1 MYAPETLP
9 EKAIK
14 DRDLK
19 SYVEKARKVAQKEE
33 EQKQKKKEKNQEAP
47 EDEKEEDNKE
57 YDEARK
63 LAEKYY

>member
-19 SYVEKARKVAQKEE
+19 SYVEKARKVALKEE
-33 EQKQKKKEKNQEAP
+33 EQKE
-47 EDEKEEDNKE
+47 EKERKNSKKLNSENEENNKE
-57 YDEARK
+57 YEEARK

>member
-9 EKAIK
+9 EKTLK

-19 SYVEKARKVAQKEE
+19 SYVEKANKAVLKKNEKSKMRKIRK
-33 EQKQKKKEKNQEAP
+33 KQKTLKT
-47 EDEKEEDNKE
+47 EEDRRTNFK
-57 YDEARK
+57 EARK